1 MAKKSPAIKI
11 TGFDR
16 REQGKEPNFTA
27 LVSEDGQFKEI
38 PIAQISP
45 DPNQPRRFFDE
56 EKLNE
61 LAESIRQKGVI
72 QPIIVKPDPAN
83 HRYTLIAG
91 ERRYRASIIAGR
103 PYIPALV
110 KEKEDPLE
118 LGIIENLQ
126 REDLKPLEEAQAIL
140 RLKEEK
146 NYTDEEIAKILGM
159 SRPNVNASLA
169 LNRLPERIKT
179 ECQHSDNATKS
190 LLYQIVTG
198 KNEEGK
204 PKSEEDMVKL
214 WERYQRGATSLT
226 REKKN
231 KAQAQDTGTRARPFE
246 YYQKYDTYT
255 VTVRFKKSTA
265 DTKEIIDIL
274 HREIERLREQLSQA
288 LTETS

>member
-1 MAKKSPAIKI
+1 MAKKSTAVKI

-16 REQGKEPNFTA
+16 REQGKEPNFA
-27 LVSEDGQFKEI
+27 GLVSEDGQFKEI
-38 PIAQISP
+38 PIARISP

-61 LAESIRQKGVI
+61 LAESVRHHGVI
-72 QPIIVKPDPAN
+72 QPIIVKPDPEN
-83 HRYTLIAG
+83 HRYILIAG

-103 PYIPALV
+103 TTIPALV

-126 REDLKPLEEAQAIL
+126 REDLKPLEESQAML

-159 SRPNVNASLA
+159 SRPNVNISLA
-169 LNRLPERIKT
+169 LNRLPEQIKT
-179 ECQHSDNATKS
+179 ECQNSDNVTKS
-190 LLYQIVTG
+190 LLYQIVAG
-198 KNEEGK
+198 KNEHGK
-204 PKSEEDMVKL
+204 TKTEEDMIKL

-231 KAQAQDTGTRARPFE
+231 KTKSKEKNTRARPFE

-265 DTKEIIDIL
+265 DTKEIITIL
-274 HREIERLREQLSQA
+274 QQEVERLRSELNDT
-288 LTETS
+288 LTKTS